1 MRPLL
6 NIESIATFLFEDL
19 AVASGLF
26 GNMDD
31 YQILPVPVRYG
42 PNKSISRVFFL
53 S

>member
-1 MRPLL
+1 MRPFL

-31 YQILPVPVRYG
+31 YQYQSVMGRT
-42 PNKSISRVFFL
+42 SRFL
-53 S
+53 ACFSFLKP